1 MILSMLYNSSLTAEQ
16 YLFGEIRIV
25 SRQLLMGKSVG
36 AIVEYVKRGN
46 LFQYPTERKISQ
58 FVRNCFQRIVALDNN
73 NLVRALANVPG

>member
-1 MILSMLYNSSLTAEQ
+1 MILSMLYNSSLTVEQ

-36 AIVEYVKRGN
+36 AIVEYVKQDN

-58 FVRNCFQRIVALDNN
+58 FFRSCFQRIVALDNN